1 MILKTKFFLSFLLIC
16 SFILVGCS
24 SSDDDSTATTDN
36 SASSESVKNL
46 GSELETSVSQLQGND
61 DQIQKNIETLESS
74 VSELSAQVSSLQ
86 SLFLQN
92 EDGSAGFA
100 TPTPIPIVD
109 FSDFGFT
116 LPFPATVEPIVTGLA
131 GGDASDK
138 SGSLLASSGG
148 VSLLL
153 IWQTLDPPLTPQAS
167 VVGGFDILR
176 ATTGADFQVLGAGSD
191 ALQVDGQVASYGSF
205 AAVDANGATEAV
217 GVIGG
222 WVCEGSGSSYAMV
235 LTGESLE
242 PVQGSFFYFADA
254 FKCAKS

>member
-1 MILKTKFFLSFLLIC
+1 MGIC
-16 SFILVGCS
+16 MDKL
-24 SSDDDSTATTDN
+24 
-36 SASSESVKNL
+36 
-46 GSELETSVSQLQGND
+46 
-61 DQIQKNIETLESS
+61 NIY
-74 VSELSAQVSSLQ
+74 
-86 SLFLQN
+86 
-92 EDGSAGFA
+92 G
-100 TPTPIPIVD
+100 
-109 FSDFGFT
+109 SDFGFT

-131 GGDASDK
+131 GGDASEK

-153 IWQTLDPPLTPQAS
+153 IWQTLDPPLTPQES

-205 AAVDANGATEAV
+205 AAVDAAGATEAV

>member
-1 MILKTKFFLSFLLIC
+1 MILKMKFFLSFLLIL
-16 SFILVGCS
+16 FFLLGGCS
-24 SSDDDSTATTDN
+24 SSEEGSTDN
-36 SASSESVKNL
+36 ANAESVKNL
-46 GSELETSVSQLQGND
+46 GAELETSVTQLQGND
-61 DQIQKNIETLESS
+61 DQIQKNIESLESS
-74 VSELSAQVSSLQ
+74 VSDLSAQVASLQ

-131 GGDASDK
+131 GGDASEK

-153 IWQTLDPPLTPQAS
+153 IWQTLDPPLTPQES

-205 AAVDANGATEAV
+205 AAVDATGETEAV

-235 LTGESLE
+235 LTGASLE
-242 PVQGSFFYFADA
+242 PVQASFFYFADA
-254 FKCAKS
+254 FKCAKP